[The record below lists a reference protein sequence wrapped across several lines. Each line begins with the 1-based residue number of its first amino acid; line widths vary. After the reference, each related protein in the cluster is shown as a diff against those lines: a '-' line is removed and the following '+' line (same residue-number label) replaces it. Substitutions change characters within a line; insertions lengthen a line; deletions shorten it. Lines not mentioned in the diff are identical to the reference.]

1 MRDKTNLKANKNIA
15 EKGPALSKNERNG
28 ELNIKPT
35 LHDNINNKFYIP
47 GSYLNP
53 FNLKDSKYQNSIYNN
68 FAS

>member
-1 MRDKTNLKANKNIA
+1 MRDKTNMKANKNIA

-53 FNLKDSKYQNSIYNN
+53 FNLKDSKY
-68 FAS
+68 

>member
-15 EKGPALSKNERNG
+15 EKGPALSKNERND

-53 FNLKDSKYQNSIYNN
+53 FNLKDSKY
-68 FAS
+68 

>member
-1 MRDKTNLKANKNIA
+1 MREKTNLKANKNIA

-35 LHDNINNKFYIP
+35 LHDNINYKFYIP

-53 FNLKDSKYQNSIYNN
+53 FNLKDSKY
-68 FAS
+68 

>member
-53 FNLKDSKYQNSIYNN
+53 FNLKDSKY
-68 FAS
+68 